1 MILAVCL
8 NPCIDKTIT
17 VNGVRL
23 GEYNRIEQTSSDM
36 SGKGVNV
43 AVVLK
48 RLGANTEL
56 LGFNFRDNARLLEEL
71 LKRENIKNRLIMCEG
86 AVRTNIKLI
95 DLSNGEL
102 TELNERGSRVE
113 DDRLSEMLACFEN
126 KSADA
131 AFAVMSGSIP
141 AGCRVSAYAEMIEKA
156 KCCCVLD
163 CAGEAFAAGVEA
175 RPYMI
180 KPNRRELEGY
190 LATRLDTVE
199 QCLDGALEMIKRG
212 VGLVC
217 VSMGGDGALLTD
229 GKRAYFAPPLKVKVR
244 SSVGAGDS
252 MTAGICMALESGLSL
267 KEAFAC
273 GTAAA
278 TACLLSTGTGLL
290 TCGDYNEILK
300 KVTVKEIRI

>member
-86 AVRTNIKLI
+86 VVRTNIKLI

-113 DDRLSEMLACFEN
+113 DDRL
-126 KSADA
+126 
-131 AFAVMSGSIP
+131 AVRN
-141 AGCRVSAYAEMIEKA
+141 A
-156 KCCCVLD
+156 CVL
-163 CAGEAFAAGVEA
+163 
-175 RPYMI
+175 
-180 KPNRRELEGY
+180 
-190 LATRLDTVE
+190 
-199 QCLDGALEMIKRG
+199 
-212 VGLVC
+212 
-217 VSMGGDGALLTD
+217 
-229 GKRAYFAPPLKVKVR
+229 
-244 SSVGAGDS
+244 
-252 MTAGICMALESGLSL
+252 
-267 KEAFAC
+267 
-273 GTAAA
+273 
-278 TACLLSTGTGLL
+278 
-290 TCGDYNEILK
+290 
-300 KVTVKEIRI
+300 